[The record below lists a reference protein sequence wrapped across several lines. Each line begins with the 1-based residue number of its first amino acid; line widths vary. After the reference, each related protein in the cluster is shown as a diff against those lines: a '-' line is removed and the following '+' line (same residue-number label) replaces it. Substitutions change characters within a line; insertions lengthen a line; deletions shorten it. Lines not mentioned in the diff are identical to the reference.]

1 SAAAVVAELGLRDAL
16 AHGATSD
23 ELIATASLAP
33 AFVET
38 LTWLLD
44 LLVEGGIVQRT
55 TVGGAPRYVH
65 VEPGIL
71 EDREVLRARALA
83 IDPAYRPVYALV
95 DAATRIYPQA
105 AHGADADALLLR
117 RIDLWAAYFTNAN
130 PYYALNNR
138 VNARATARLLRSIPD
153 ARVLE
158 VGAGLGSAAAARLE
172 EPGRSKVRITRY
184 PVTEPVDVFRRRAE
198 RALEPFSATTDL
210 RFAALDIDEPW
221 SEQGF
226 SGAGVDLVWG
236 VNVFHLARDLQQT

>member
-83 IDPAYRPVYALV
+83 IDPAYRPVHALV
-95 DAATRIYPQA
+95 DAATRIYPQV

-138 VNARATARLLRSIPD
+138 VAARAAARRLGSVPD

-158 VGAGLGSAAAARLE
+158 VGAGLGSAATALLE
-172 EPGRSKVRITRY
+172 EVSGCDVRLAGYT
-184 PVTEPVDVFRRRAE
+184 VTEPVELVRRRAE
-198 RALEPFSATTDL
+198 RTLEPFPPMTTL
-210 RFAALDIDEPW
+210 
-221 SEQGF
+221 
-226 SGAGVDLVWG
+226 
-236 VNVFHLARDLQQT
+236 